1 MTTQRLYYTDSYT
14 TAFDA
19 RVIERTTH
27 DNAPTV
33 VLDRSYFYPSSGGQ
47 PHDTGTLNGVRVCDV
62 VIRDSDD
69 AVLHALDAELPDDS
83 VSGQIDQERRL
94 DHMQHHTGQ
103 HVLTQAFIRVANA
116 ETVSFHLSPDSVT
129 IDLDTSTLSAKKVAA
144 AEDLANQIV
153 TENRPVRT
161 WYPTADEIS
170 TLPLRKV
177 PDGVS
182 KLRVIAVD
190 DFDVT
195 ACGGTHVAH
204 TGEIALIKVLKT
216 ERRGDITRV
225 EFRCGT
231 RALLDYR
238 AKHTLLS
245 DLSAQLTTGYA
256 DIPDVLEKLR
266 EENKALKHE
275 LRALRTALLETEA
288 EKLWRSAAQHDG
300 YALVIKAFDQRDV
313 GEVRQIV
320 QHLIA
325 HPATIAL
332 CGTSGD
338 KAMLL
343 VARSDDLPHDMVP
356 ALKQGLAVWDI
367 TRGGGRPSF
376 AQGGGAQATSAQVEA
391 ALAVAAESLQN
402 QPL

>member
-14 TAFDA
+14 TTFDA
-19 RVIERTTH
+19 RVIEHTLYN
-27 DNAPTV
+27 NAPAV

-47 PHDTGTLNGVRVCDV
+47 PHDTGTLNGIVVRDV
-62 VIRDSDD
+62 VVRDTDN
-69 AVLHALDAELPDDS
+69 AVLHVLNTELPDNE
-83 VSGQIDQERRL
+83 VSGQIDWLRRI

-103 HVLTQAFIRVANA
+103 HVLTQAFIHVAKA

-129 IDLDTSTLSAKKVAA
+129 IDLDIATLSAKQVAA
-144 AEDLANQIV
+144 TEDLANQIV
-153 TENRPVRT
+153 AQNRPVRT

-177 PDGVS
+177 PDSVD
-182 KLRVIAVD
+182 KLRVIAVE

-225 EFRCGT
+225 EFCCGT

-238 AKHTLLS
+238 TKHTLLS
-245 DLSAQLTTGYA
+245 ELSAQLTTSYT
-256 DIPDVLEKLR
+256 DIPDAFDKLR
-266 EENKALKHE
+266 EENKALKRE
-275 LRALRTALLETEA
+275 LRILRTALLETEA
-288 EKLWRSAAQHDG
+288 EKLWCSADQRDG
-300 YALVIKAFDQRDV
+300 YALVIKAFEQRDAD
-313 GEVRQIV
+313 EVRQIV

-325 HPATIAL
+325 RPATIAL

-338 KAMLL
+338 KAMLI
-343 VARSDDLPHDMVP
+343 VARADDLPHDMVP
-356 ALKQGLAVWDI
+356 VLRQGLAAWNI

-376 AQGGGAQATSAQVEA
+376 AQGGGAQASIAQVEA
-391 ALAVAAESLQN
+391 ALAAAAESL
-402 QPL
+402 